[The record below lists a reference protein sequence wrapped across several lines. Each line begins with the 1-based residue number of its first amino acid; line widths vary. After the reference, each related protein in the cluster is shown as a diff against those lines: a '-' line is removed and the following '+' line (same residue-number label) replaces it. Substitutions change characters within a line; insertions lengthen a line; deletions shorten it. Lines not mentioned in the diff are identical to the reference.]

1 MNLQIFKLLKNTSI
15 RRILNLKWNREEY
28 LELMTFGEIDR
39 PMFVELFGPLVG
51 LEDEW
56 KKQGATKAEI
66 NMYGWDWDYVSR
78 IGCGGNTGQ
87 RGGFEEKVIEENDEY
102 VIKRDSLGRKTKL
115 YKKSAT
121 IPLPL
126 DYPVQN
132 MEDWL
137 EIKPFFE
144 FHEDRIN
151 WEQVK
156 KAKTAQ
162 KDGTIVCAHIP
173 GGFDLPRQLLGEKN
187 VCLAFYQQPE
197 LIHDILK
204 TAGDTAFKVLDQISE
219 EVTID
224 NLGVHEDM
232 AGKSGSLVGPN
243 IIEEFIKPYY
253 RKIWDLLSNRGTK
266 LFAQD
271 SDGNMNAVIDAFL
284 DCGINVMFPM
294 EPAAGMD
301 VVELRKEYGQK
312 IAFKGGID
320 KHVLRKSKQAIN
332 RELEYKMQSL
342 MQKGGMVFGLDH
354 RIPNGTPLEN
364 YRYYV
369 KKGREL
375 LGLPPLTSDRKGWK
389 KMAF

>member
-1 MNLQIFKLLKNTSI
+1 M
-15 RRILNLKWNREEY
+15 KWNREEY

-87 RGGFEEKVIEENDEY
+87 RGGFEKKVIEENDEY